1 MLIRTFR
8 RCELKFVLHSIF
20 TKKKNKPNYRPFYTR
35 GCSTE
40 WTNTGRMA
48 AAAVRA
54 HEDERSTA
62 APCCYAAR
70 RTASRR

>member
-1 MLIRTFR
+1 MLIRTFC
-8 RCELKFVLHSIF
+8 RCELKFVLHLIF
-20 TKKKNKPNYRPFYTR
+20 TKKKKPNYRSFYTR
-35 GCSTE
+35 GCSTQ
-40 WTNTGRMA
+40 WTNAGRM